1 MSWKRGRQKPLVLV
15 HRDTRGVYIFEDKE
29 KGGKHVEFDP
39 KKSGYS
45 RAALERFSE
54 AILRADAKTR
64 EPINGENPILFEE
77 HLYNRRRREINV
89 ASGTPD
95 DLRGLWD
102 KPGVTR
108 GDGQVIYNRT
118 HPQGRKVNSP
128 EARRKHGAS
137 WYR

>member
-1 MSWKRGRQKPLVLV
+1 MSWKRGRAKPLVLLRMEGDV
-15 HRDTRGVYIFEDKE
+15 YVFRDAERDTEVR
-29 KGGKHVEFDP
+29 FDP
-39 KKSGYS
+39 AQPGRYS
-45 RAALERFSE
+45 MTAVGRFTE
-54 AILRADAKTR
+54 AILRHDARTR

-108 GDGQVIYNRT
+108 GDGQVLYNRT
-118 HPQGRKVNSP
+118 HPQGRKVNSE
-128 EARRKHGAS
+128 EARKRHGAS